1 VLVLMSTYNG
11 VDYLAEQVES
21 IRRQTYTGWD
31 LLVRDDGSTDGTV
44 ALLDRMAAADTRIVR
59 LVDDAGNL
67 GPAQSFG
74 VLMQAA
80 LTRDAT
86 YIAFA
91 DQDDVWDADKLAV
104 QLEAMAERERTA
116 GADAPILVHTDLR
129 VVDERLR
136 LIHPSFLTFQG
147 LGTDGHPLRQLL
159 TQNFVT
165 GCSTL
170 VNRPLLRLALPLPAV
185 VMHDWWLALCA
196 AAQGE
201 VVRVP
206 KTTALY
212 RQHARNAAG
221 SRGRVRAALG
231 ALRRPGRW
239 WRQTSRAFRETVAQA
254 RALDSRLSA
263 AKGDG
268 QPAQNAECAEHAET
282 RAVVRAYCQ
291 AFSPDTGR
299 LERLRLIRH
308 HGVRPRSAVRY
319 PALSYAR
326 VALWSPGP
334 GDGRDAP

>member
-1 VLVLMSTYNG
+1 MLVLMSTYNG
-11 VDYLAEQVES
+11 VDFLGEQVES
-21 IRRQTYTGWD
+21 IRRQTFTGWT
-31 LLVRDDGSTDGTV
+31 LLVRDDGSTDETV
-44 ALLDRMAAADTRIVR
+44 ALLDRLAAADARIIR

-91 DQDDVWDADKLAV
+91 DQDDVWDADKLSV

-116 GADAPILVHTDLR
+116 GVDAPILVHTDLR
-129 VVDERLR
+129 VVDECLR

-170 VNRPLLRLALPLPAV
+170 VNRPLLALALPLPAV

-196 AAQGE
+196 ASEGE
-201 VVRVP
+201 IVRVP
-206 KTTALY
+206 KTTVLY

-231 ALRRPGRW
+231 ALRRPARW
-239 WRQTSRAFRETVAQA
+239 WRQTSRAFRETVTQA
-254 RALDSRLSA
+254 RALNSRLRTA
-263 AKGDG
+263 NGGA
-268 QPAQNAECAEHAET
+268 QPTQDAEHAET

-291 AFSPDTGR
+291 AFSPHIGR
-299 LERLRLIRH
+299 IERLRLIRR

-319 PALSYAR
+319 PVLFYAR
-326 VALWSPGP
+326 VALWSPDA
-334 GDGRDAP
+334 GDGREGP